1 MGTYINRKTVIDA
14 ETGEIMKEN
23 NWYGYDGFN
32 EKGYKYRNRGVFVRY
47 YFDAIPSNL
56 SEPAFLLLIMISE
69 LMNEENMLVYRV
81 ERKSK
86 FSSILYKPLEKED
99 IRERCRFKMGMNKF
113 DKAWKELTKK
123 CLKRI
128 EYYNIKAWAVNPSVI
143 SKCKQ
148 VPYWLYEEFQEYMN
162 PFLSSITIKKLQN
175 KISNLY

>member
-32 EKGYKYRNRGVFVRY
+32 EKGYKYRHRGVFVRY

-99 IRERCRFKMGMNKF
+99 IREM
-113 DKAWKELTKK
+113 AIHAEKEANPLYPVPALFTRKE
-123 CLKRI
+123 I
-128 EYYNIKAWAVNPSVI
+128 EAFYYQIADW
-143 SKCKQ
+143 SK
-148 VPYWLYEEFQEYMN
+148 
-162 PFLSSITIKKLQN
+162 
-175 KISNLY
+175 